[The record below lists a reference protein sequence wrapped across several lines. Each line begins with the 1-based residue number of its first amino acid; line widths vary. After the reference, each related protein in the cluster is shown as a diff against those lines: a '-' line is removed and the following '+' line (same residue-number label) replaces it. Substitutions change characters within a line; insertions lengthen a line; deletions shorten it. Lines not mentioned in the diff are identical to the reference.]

1 MNFARRITLAAL
13 APVAAALLVPVSVP
27 SDAFGAPAPA
37 ASGEKTM
44 SQVYRERGKEDVE
57 FQKVPPFKIFD
68 NVWYVGPGYVSCY
81 LITTSDGLVL
91 IDASEE
97 PDMVRHVA
105 DSIQK
110 AGFNLRDI
118 KHIIISHGHI
128 DHWGGVDRMREMTG
142 AQVWAT
148 EEDWQ
153 LIEQTAS
160 RPGRN
165 GAPPPRAPKRDKI
178 VMDGQTLTVGN
189 TALKFYKT
197 PGHTPGVTSIEFTV
211 FDNGVPH
218 KAYYSGGLGGRDGV
232 RGFEQALASVERVK
246 QMQGIE
252 VYFANH
258 GWNPGTDYPNGS
270 IFERAAKLKDR
281 KPGEPHPFVDPASWQ
296 ENLRLTEM
304 RVRRGLEEER
314 QKAASAAPAGK

>member
-1 MNFARRITLAAL
+1 MKRILIAAT
-13 APVAAALLVPVSVP
+13 ASVAAALLFPV
-27 SDAFGAPAPA
+27 AFPTEAYSAPA
-37 ASGEKTM
+37 ADTGKTM
-44 SQVYRERGKEDVE
+44 SQIYRERGKADVE

-81 LITTSDGLVL
+81 LITTSDGLIL

-97 PDMVRHVA
+97 PAMVQHVA

-110 AGFNLRDI
+110 AGFNLRDV
-118 KHIIISHGHI
+118 KHILISHGHI
-128 DHWGGVDRMREMTG
+128 DHWGGIDRMRELTG
-142 AQVWAT
+142 APVWAT

-153 LIEQTAS
+153 LIEAAA
-160 RPGRN
+160 GRA
-165 GAPPPRAPKRDKI
+165 GKDGKMPRAPRRDRV
-178 VMDGQTLTVGN
+178 VMDGQTLTLGN
-189 TALKFYKT
+189 TTLKLYKT

-211 FDNGVPH
+211 FDNGRPH

-270 IFERAAKLKDR
+270 IFERAEKLKTR
-281 KPGEPHPFVDPASWQ
+281 KAGEPHPFVDAASWQ
-296 ENLRLTEM
+296 ENLRRTEE
-304 RVRRGLEEER
+304 RVRRGLDEER
-314 QKAASAAPAGK
+314 QKAASAAK

>member
-1 MNFARRITLAAL
+1 MKRILIAAT
-13 APVAAALLVPVSVP
+13 ASVVAALLVPV
-27 SDAFGAPAPA
+27 AFPTAAYSAPA
-37 ASGEKTM
+37 ASDAGKTM
-44 SQVYRERGKEDVE
+44 SQIYRERGKEDVE
-57 FQKVPPFKIFD
+57 FQKVPPFQIFD

-81 LITTSDGLVL
+81 LIKTSAGLIL

-97 PDMVRHVA
+97 PAMVQHVA

-128 DHWGGVDRMREMTG
+128 DHWGGIDRMRELTG
-142 AQVWAT
+142 APVWAT

-153 LIEQTAS
+153 LIEAAAARTGKD
-160 RPGRN
+160 GRM
-165 GAPPPRAPKRDKI
+165 PRAPKRDKI
-178 VMDGQTLTVGN
+178 VMDGANLTLGDT
-189 TALKFYKT
+189 TLKLYKT
-197 PGHTPGVTSIEFTV
+197 PGHTPGVTSFEFTV
-211 FDNGVPH
+211 FDHGVPH

-232 RGFEQALASVERVK
+232 RGFEQALASVERAK

-270 IFERAAKLKDR
+270 IFERAEKLKTR
-281 KPGEPHPFVDPASWQ
+281 KAGEPNPFVDPASWQ
-296 ENLRLTEM
+296 ENLRRTEE
-304 RVRRGLEEER
+304 RVRKGLEEER
-314 QKAASAAPAGK
+314 QKAASAAK

>member
-1 MNFARRITLAAL
+1 MKRILIAAT
-13 APVAAALLVPVSVP
+13 ATVAAALLIPV
-27 SDAFGAPAPA
+27 AFPTEAYSAPA
-37 ASGEKTM
+37 ADTGKTM
-44 SQVYRERGKEDVE
+44 SQIYRERGKEDVE
-57 FQKVPPFKIFD
+57 FQKVPPFQIFD

-81 LITTSDGLVL
+81 LIKTSAGLIL

-97 PDMVRHVA
+97 PAMVQHVA

-128 DHWGGVDRMREMTG
+128 DHWGGIDRMRELTG
-142 AQVWAT
+142 APVWAT

-153 LIEQTAS
+153 LIEAAAARTGKD
-160 RPGRN
+160 GRM
-165 GAPPPRAPKRDKI
+165 PRAPKRDKI
-178 VMDGQTLTVGN
+178 VMDGANLTLGDT
-189 TALKFYKT
+189 TLKLYKT

-211 FDNGVPH
+211 FDHGVPH

-232 RGFEQALASVERVK
+232 RGFEQALASVQRVK
-246 QMQGIE
+246 QIQGIE

-270 IFERAAKLKDR
+270 IFERAEKLKTR
-281 KPGEPHPFVDPASWQ
+281 KAGDPHPFVDPASWQ
-296 ENLRLTEM
+296 ENLRRTEE
-304 RVRRGLEEER
+304 RVRKGLEEER
-314 QKAASAAPAGK
+314 QKAASAAK

>member
-1 MNFARRITLAAL
+1 VM
-13 APVAAALLVPVSVP
+13 
-27 SDAFGAPAPA
+27 
-37 ASGEKTM
+37 
-44 SQVYRERGKEDVE
+44 
-57 FQKVPPFKIFD
+57 
-68 NVWYVGPGYVSCY
+68 
-81 LITTSDGLVL
+81 
-91 IDASEE
+91 
-97 PDMVRHVA
+97 HVI

-128 DHWGGVDRMREMTG
+128 DHWGGIDRMRELTG

-153 LIEQTAS
+153 LIEQAAS

-178 VMDGQTLTVGN
+178 VMDGQNLTLGDT
-189 TALKFYKT
+189 TLKMYKT
-197 PGHTPGVTSIEFTV
+197 PGHTPGVTSFEFTV

-232 RGFEQALASVERVK
+232 RGFEQALASTERVK
-246 QMQGIE
+246 KIPGIE

-270 IFERAAKLKDR
+270 IFERAAKLIDR

-296 ENLRLTEM
+296 ENLRRTEM
-304 RVRRGLEEER
+304 RVRAGLEEER
-314 QKAASAAPAGK
+314 KKAAANAPAAK

>member
-1 MNFARRITLAAL
+1 MKRIMIVAL
-13 APVAAALLVPVSVP
+13 ASVAAALLIPVATP
-27 SDAFGAPAPA
+27 TEAYGAA
-37 ASGEKTM
+37 AADTGKTM
-44 SQVYRERGKEDVE
+44 SQLYREHGKEDVE

-81 LITTSDGLVL
+81 LIRTSAGLILV
-91 IDASEE
+91 DASEE
-97 PDMVRHVA
+97 PAMVQHVA

-128 DHWGGVDRMREMTG
+128 DHWGGIDRMRELTG

-153 LIEQTAS
+153 LIEQAAS
-160 RPGRN
+160 RTGKDGRI
-165 GAPPPRAPKRDKI
+165 PRAPKRDKI
-178 VMDGQTLTVGN
+178 VMDGANLTLGDT
-189 TALKFYKT
+189 TLKLYKT
-197 PGHTPGVTSIEFTV
+197 PGHTPGVTSFEFTV

-232 RGFEQALASVERVK
+232 RGFEQALATVQRTK

-296 ENLRLTEM
+296 ENLRRTEE

-314 QKAASAAPAGK
+314 QKAAAATK

>member
-1 MNFARRITLAAL
+1 MKRIMIVAMAS
-13 APVAAALLVPVSVP
+13 VAAALLIPVATP
-27 SDAFGAPAPA
+27 TEAYGAA
-37 ASGEKTM
+37 AADTGKTM
-44 SQVYRERGKEDVE
+44 SQLYREHGKEDVE
-57 FQKVPPFKIFD
+57 FQKVAPFKIFD

-81 LITTSDGLVL
+81 LIRTSAGLILV
-91 IDASEE
+91 DASEE
-97 PDMVRHVA
+97 PAMVQHVA

-128 DHWGGVDRMREMTG
+128 DHWGGIDRMRELTG

-153 LIEQTAS
+153 LIEQAAS
-160 RPGRN
+160 RTGKDGRV
-165 GAPPPRAPKRDKI
+165 PRAPKRDKI
-178 VMDGQTLTVGN
+178 VMDGQNLTLGDT
-189 TALKFYKT
+189 TLKLYKT
-197 PGHTPGVTSIEFTV
+197 PGHTPGVTSFEFTV

-232 RGFEQALASVERVK
+232 RGFEQALVSVQRAK

-281 KPGEPHPFVDPASWQ
+281 KAGEPHPFVDPASWQ
-296 ENLRLTEM
+296 ENLRRTEE

-314 QKAASAAPAGK
+314 QKAAAATK

>member
-1 MNFARRITLAAL
+1 MKNFLIASLAT
-13 APVAAALLVPVSVP
+13 VAAALLVPVAFPTSAYSAP
-27 SDAFGAPAPA
+27 ASDAG
-37 ASGEKTM
+37 KTM
-44 SQVYRERGKEDVE
+44 SQIYRERGKEDVE
-57 FQKVPPFKIFD
+57 FQKVPPFQIFD

-81 LITTSDGLVL
+81 LIKTSAGLILV
-91 IDASEE
+91 DASEE
-97 PDMVRHVA
+97 PAMVMHVA

-128 DHWGGVDRMREMTG
+128 DHWGGIDRMREMTG
-142 AQVWAT
+142 ADVWAT

-165 GAPPPRAPKRDKI
+165 GGPPPRAPKRDKI
-178 VMDGQTLTVGN
+178 VMDGATMTLGDT
-189 TALKFYKT
+189 TLKLYKT
-197 PGHTPGVTSIEFTV
+197 PGHTPGVTSFEFTV
-211 FDNGVPH
+211 FDHGTPH

-232 RGFEQALASVERVK
+232 RGFEQALASVQRVK
-246 QMQGIE
+246 QIQGIE

-270 IFERAAKLKDR
+270 IFERAEKLKNR
-281 KPGEPHPFVDPASWQ
+281 KPGEPNPFVDPASWQ
-296 ENLRLTEM
+296 ENLRRTEE
-304 RVRRGLEEER
+304 RVRKGLEEER
-314 QKAASAAPAGK
+314 QKAASAAK

>member
-1 MNFARRITLAAL
+1 MFSARRMMITAMAT
-13 APVAAALLVPVSVP
+13 VAGALLVPVGLPMEAYS
-27 SDAFGAPAPA
+27 APAPKA
-37 ASGEKTM
+37 AAEKTM
-44 SQVYRERGKEDVE
+44 SQIYRERGKADVE

-81 LITTSDGLVL
+81 LITTSAGLIL

-118 KHIIISHGHI
+118 KHILISHGHI
-128 DHWGGVDRMREMTG
+128 DHWGGIDRMRELTG

-153 LIEQTAS
+153 LIEQAAS
-160 RPGRN
+160 RAGKD
-165 GAPPPRAPKRDKI
+165 GKMPRAPKRDQ
-178 VMDGQTLTVGN
+178 VVRDGQNLTLGST
-189 TALKFYKT
+189 TLKLYKT

-211 FDNGVPH
+211 FDNGRPH

-246 QMQGIE
+246 QFQGIE

-270 IFERAAKLKDR
+270 IFERAAKLKER
-281 KPGEPHPFVDPASWQ
+281 KAGEPNPFVDPASWQ
-296 ENLRLTEM
+296 ENLRRTEM
-304 RVRRGLEEER
+304 RVRQGLEEER
-314 QKAASAAPAGK
+314 QKAAAK

>member
-1 MNFARRITLAAL
+1 MKRILIAAT
-13 APVAAALLVPVSVP
+13 ASVAAALLIPV
-27 SDAFGAPAPA
+27 AFPTEAYSAPAPDA
-37 ASGEKTM
+37 GKTM
-44 SQVYRERGKEDVE
+44 SQIYRERGKADVE

-81 LITTSDGLVL
+81 LITTSDGLIL

-97 PDMVRHVA
+97 PAMVQHVA

-110 AGFNLRDI
+110 AGFNLRDV
-118 KHIIISHGHI
+118 KHILVSHGHI
-128 DHWGGVDRMREMTG
+128 DHWGGIDRMRELTG
-142 AQVWAT
+142 APVWAT

-153 LIEQTAS
+153 LIEAAA
-160 RPGRN
+160 GRA
-165 GAPPPRAPKRDKI
+165 GKDGKMPRAPRRDRV
-178 VMDGQTLTVGN
+178 VMDGQTLTLGN
-189 TALKFYKT
+189 TTLKLYKT

-211 FDNGVPH
+211 FDNGRPH

-270 IFERAAKLKDR
+270 IFERAEKLKAR
-281 KPGEPHPFVDPASWQ
+281 KAGEPHPFVDPASWQ
-296 ENLRLTEM
+296 ENLRRTEE
-304 RVRRGLEEER
+304 RVRRGLDEER
-314 QKAASAAPAGK
+314 QKAASAAK

>member
-1 MNFARRITLAAL
+1 MKRILIAAM
-13 APVAAALLVPVSVP
+13 ASVAAALLIPVASP
-27 SDAFGAPAPA
+27 TAAYGAPAA
-37 ASGEKTM
+37 DTGKTM
-44 SQVYRERGKEDVE
+44 SQIYRERGKADVE
-57 FQKVPPFKIFD
+57 FQKVPPFQIFD

-81 LITTSDGLVL
+81 LIRTSAGLIL

-97 PDMVRHVA
+97 PAMVQHVA

-110 AGFNLRDI
+110 AGFNLRDV
-118 KHIIISHGHI
+118 KHILISHGHI
-128 DHWGGVDRMREMTG
+128 DHWGGIDRMRELTG

-153 LIEQTAS
+153 LIELAGS
-160 RPGRN
+160 RNSKDG
-165 GAPPPRAPKRDKI
+165 GPPPRAPKRDQI
-178 VMDGQTLTVGN
+178 VRDGANLTLGDT
-189 TALKFYKT
+189 TLKLYKT

-211 FDNGVPH
+211 FDKGVPH

-232 RGFEQALASVERVK
+232 RGFEQALASVQRVK
-246 QMQGIE
+246 QIQGIE

-270 IFERAAKLKDR
+270 IFERAEKLKTRRAGD
-281 KPGEPHPFVDPASWQ
+281 PHPFVDPASWQ
-296 ENLRLTEM
+296 ENLRRTEE

-314 QKAASAAPAGK
+314 QKAASAAK

>member
-1 MNFARRITLAAL
+1 MKRILIAAT
-13 APVAAALLVPVSVP
+13 ASVAAALLIPA
-27 SDAFGAPAPA
+27 AFPTAAYSAPA
-37 ASGEKTM
+37 ADTGKTM
-44 SQVYRERGKEDVE
+44 SQIYRERGKADVE
-57 FQKVPPFKIFD
+57 FQKVPPFQIFD

-81 LITTSDGLVL
+81 LIKTSAGLVL

-97 PDMVRHVA
+97 PAMVQHVA

-110 AGFNLRDI
+110 AGFNLRDV
-118 KHIIISHGHI
+118 KHILISHGHI
-128 DHWGGVDRMREMTG
+128 DHWGGIDRMRELTG
-142 AQVWAT
+142 APVWAT

-153 LIEQTAS
+153 LIEQAAS
-160 RPGRN
+160 RTGKD
-165 GAPPPRAPKRDKI
+165 GTIPRAPKRDKI
-178 VMDGQTLTVGN
+178 VMDGASLTLGDT
-189 TALKFYKT
+189 TLKLYKT

-211 FDNGVPH
+211 FDKGVPH

-270 IFERAAKLKDR
+270 IFERAEKLKAR
-281 KPGEPHPFVDPASWQ
+281 KAGDPHPFVDPASWQ
-296 ENLRLTEM
+296 ENLRRTEE
-304 RVRRGLEEER
+304 RVRRGLAEER
-314 QKAASAAPAGK
+314 QKAASAAK

>member
-1 MNFARRITLAAL
+1 MKRILIAAT
-13 APVAAALLVPVSVP
+13 ASVAAALLIPVALPTEAQS
-27 SDAFGAPAPA
+27 APA
-37 ASGEKTM
+37 ADTGKTM
-44 SQVYRERGKEDVE
+44 SQIYRERGKADVE
-57 FQKVPPFKIFD
+57 FQKVPPFQIFD

-81 LITTSDGLVL
+81 LITTSDGLIL

-97 PDMVRHVA
+97 PAMVQHVA

-110 AGFNLRDI
+110 AGFNLRDV
-118 KHIIISHGHI
+118 KHILISHGHI
-128 DHWGGVDRMREMTG
+128 DHWGGIDRMRELTG

-153 LIEQTAS
+153 LIEAAAART
-160 RPGRN
+160 GKD
-165 GAPPPRAPKRDKI
+165 GKMPRAPKREKI
-178 VMDGQTLTVGN
+178 VMDGASLTLGDT
-189 TALKFYKT
+189 TLKLYKT
-197 PGHTPGVTSIEFTV
+197 PGHTPGVTSFEFTV
-211 FDNGVPH
+211 FDKGVPH

-232 RGFEQALASVERVK
+232 RGFEQALVSVERVK

-270 IFERAAKLKDR
+270 IFERAEKLKTR
-281 KPGEPHPFVDPASWQ
+281 KAGEPHPFVDPASWQ
-296 ENLRLTEM
+296 ENLRRTEE

-314 QKAASAAPAGK
+314 QKAASAAK

>member
-1 MNFARRITLAAL
+1 MFSARRIMIAAM
-13 APVAAALLVPVSVP
+13 ASVAGALLVPVGFP
-27 SDAFGAPAPA
+27 SEAYSAPTPA
-37 ASGEKTM
+37 ASSEKTM
-44 SQVYRERGKEDVE
+44 SQIYRERGKADVE

-68 NVWYVGPGYVSCY
+68 NVWYVGPGYVSVY
-81 LITTSDGLVL
+81 LITTSAGHFL

-97 PDMVRHVA
+97 PDMVAHVA

-118 KHIIISHGHI
+118 KHILISHGHI
-128 DHWGGVDRMREMTG
+128 DHWGGIDRMRELTG

-148 EEDWQ
+148 DEDWQ
-153 LIEQTAS
+153 LIEQAAS
-160 RPGRN
+160 RAGKD
-165 GAPPPRAPKRDKI
+165 GKMPRAPKRDQV
-178 VMDGQTLTVGN
+178 VMDGQNLTLGN
-189 TALKFYKT
+189 TTLKLYKT

-211 FDNGVPH
+211 FDNGRPH

-270 IFERAAKLKDR
+270 IFERAAKLKER
-281 KPGEPHPFVDPASWQ
+281 RAGEPHPWVDPASWQ
-296 ENLRLTEM
+296 ENLRRTEM
-304 RVRRGLEEER
+304 RVRSGLEEER
-314 QKAASAAPAGK
+314 QKAAAK

>member
-1 MNFARRITLAAL
+1 MKRILIAAT
-13 APVAAALLVPVSVP
+13 ASVAAALLIPV
-27 SDAFGAPAPA
+27 AFPTEAYSAPA
-37 ASGEKTM
+37 ADTGKTM
-44 SQVYRERGKEDVE
+44 SQIYRERGKADVE

-81 LITTSDGLVL
+81 LITTSDGLIL

-97 PDMVRHVA
+97 PAMVQHVA

-118 KHIIISHGHI
+118 KHILISHGHI
-128 DHWGGVDRMREMTG
+128 DHWGGIDRMRELTG

-153 LIEQTAS
+153 LIEQTGS
-160 RPGRN
+160 RNTKDG
-165 GAPPPRAPKRDKI
+165 GPPPRAPKRDKI
-178 VMDGQTLTVGN
+178 VMDGANLTLGN
-189 TALKFYKT
+189 TTLKLYKT

-211 FDNGVPH
+211 FDNGRPH

-232 RGFEQALASVERVK
+232 RGFEQALVSVQRAK

-270 IFERAAKLKDR
+270 IFERAEKLKAR
-281 KPGEPHPFVDPASWQ
+281 KAGEPHPFVDPASWQ
-296 ENLRLTEM
+296 ENLRRTEE
-304 RVRRGLEEER
+304 RVRRGLDEER
-314 QKAASAAPAGK
+314 QKAASAAK

>member
-1 MNFARRITLAAL
+1 MKRILIAAT
-13 APVAAALLVPVSVP
+13 ASVAAALLIPVPLPTEARS
-27 SDAFGAPAPA
+27 APA
-37 ASGEKTM
+37 ADTGKTM
-44 SQVYRERGKEDVE
+44 SQIYRERGKADVE

-68 NVWYVGPGYVSCY
+68 NIWYVGPGYVSCY
-81 LITTSDGLVL
+81 LITTSDGLIL

-97 PDMVRHVA
+97 PAMVQHVA

-110 AGFNLRDI
+110 AGFNLRDV
-118 KHIIISHGHI
+118 KHILISHGHI
-128 DHWGGVDRMREMTG
+128 DHWGGIDRMRELTG

-153 LIEQTAS
+153 LIEQAAS
-160 RPGRN
+160 RTGKDGRI
-165 GAPPPRAPKRDKI
+165 PRAPKRDKI
-178 VMDGQTLTVGN
+178 VMDGANLTLGN
-189 TALKFYKT
+189 TTLKLYKT

-211 FDNGVPH
+211 FDNGRPH

-270 IFERAAKLKDR
+270 IFERAEKLKAR
-281 KPGEPHPFVDPASWQ
+281 RAGEPHPFVDPASWQ
-296 ENLRLTEM
+296 ENLRRTEE
-304 RVRRGLEEER
+304 RVRRGLDEER
-314 QKAASAAPAGK
+314 QKAASAAK

>member
-1 MNFARRITLAAL
+1 MLFRSMLSA
-13 APVAAALLVPVSVP
+13 
-27 SDAFGAPAPA
+27 
-37 ASGEKTM
+37 
-44 SQVYRERGKEDVE
+44 
-57 FQKVPPFKIFD
+57 
-68 NVWYVGPGYVSCY
+68 
-81 LITTSDGLVL
+81 
-91 IDASEE
+91 
-97 PDMVRHVA
+97 MVQHVA

-128 DHWGGVDRMREMTG
+128 DHWGGIDRMRELTG

-153 LIEQTAS
+153 LIQQAAS
-160 RPGRN
+160 RTGKDGRV
-165 GAPPPRAPKRDKI
+165 PRAPKRDKI
-178 VMDGQTLTVGN
+178 VMDGQNLTLGDT
-189 TALKFYKT
+189 TLKLYKT
-197 PGHTPGVTSIEFTV
+197 PGHTPGVTSFEFTV

-232 RGFEQALASVERVK
+232 RGFEQALATVQRTK

-296 ENLRLTEM
+296 ENLRRTEE

-314 QKAASAAPAGK
+314 QKAAAATK

>member
-1 MNFARRITLAAL
+1 MHRAKRILIMTMATA
-13 APVAAALLVPVSVP
+13 AAALLVPVGLPTEAYS
-27 SDAFGAPAPA
+27 APAPA
-37 ASGEKTM
+37 PAGEKTM
-44 SQVYRERGKEDVE
+44 SQIYRERGKADVE

-81 LITTSDGLVL
+81 LITTSAGHIL

-97 PDMVRHVA
+97 PAMVQHVA

-110 AGFNLRDI
+110 AGFNLRDV

-128 DHWGGVDRMREMTG
+128 DHWGGVDRMRELTG

-148 EEDWQ
+148 AEDWQ
-153 LIEQTAS
+153 LIEQAAS
-160 RPGRN
+160 RNSKDG
-165 GAPPPRAPKRDKI
+165 GPPPRAPKRDQV
-178 VMDGQTLTVGN
+178 VMDGQNLTLGN
-189 TALKFYKT
+189 TTLKLYKT
-197 PGHTPGVTSIEFTV
+197 PGHTPGVTSFELTV
-211 FDNGVPH
+211 FDNGRPH

-246 QMQGIE
+246 QIPGIE

-270 IFERAAKLKDR
+270 IFERAAKLKER
-281 KPGEPHPFVDPASWQ
+281 RAGEPHPFVDPASWQ
-296 ENLRLTEM
+296 ENLKRTEA

-314 QKAASAAPAGK
+314 QKAAAAK

>member
-1 MNFARRITLAAL
+1 MKRILFAATASLAATL
-13 APVAAALLVPVSVP
+13 LISAALPTKAYSAP
-27 SDAFGAPAPA
+27 ASDAG
-37 ASGEKTM
+37 KTM
-44 SQVYRERGKEDVE
+44 SQLYREHGKEDVE
-57 FQKVPPFKIFD
+57 FQKVPPIKLFD

-81 LITTSDGLVL
+81 LIKTSAGLILV
-91 IDASEE
+91 DASEE
-97 PDMVRHVA
+97 PAMVMHVI

-128 DHWGGVDRMREMTG
+128 DHWGGIDRMRELTG
-142 AQVWAT
+142 APVWAT

-178 VMDGQTLTVGN
+178 VMDGQNLTLGDT
-189 TALKFYKT
+189 TLKMYKT
-197 PGHTPGVTSIEFTV
+197 PGHTPGVTSFEFTV

-246 QMQGIE
+246 KMQGIE

-270 IFERAAKLKDR
+270 IFERAAKLIDR

-296 ENLRLTEM
+296 ENLRRTEM
-304 RVRRGLEEER
+304 RVRAGLEEER
-314 QKAASAAPAGK
+314 QKAATATK

>member
-1 MNFARRITLAAL
+1 MNFAKRITLAAL
-13 APVAAALLVPVSVP
+13 ASVAAALLVPGGMP
-27 SDAFGAPAPA
+27 SDAYGAPAPA

-44 SQVYRERGKEDVE
+44 SQIYRERGKVDVE

-97 PDMVRHVA
+97 PAMVMHVA

-110 AGFNLRDI
+110 AGFNLRDV

-153 LIEQTAS
+153 LIEQAAS
-160 RPGRN
+160 RAGKD
-165 GAPPPRAPKRDKI
+165 GSIPRAPKRDKI
-178 VMDGQTLTVGN
+178 VMDGQTLTLGN
-189 TALKFYKT
+189 TALKLYKT

-246 QMQGIE
+246 QMPGIE

-281 KPGEPHPFVDPASWQ
+281 KAGEPHPFVDPASWQ
-296 ENLRLTEM
+296 ENLRRTEM

-314 QKAASAAPAGK
+314 QKAASAPAAK

>member
-1 MNFARRITLAAL
+1 MKRIMIVAMAS
-13 APVAAALLVPVSVP
+13 VAAALLIPVATP
-27 SDAFGAPAPA
+27 TEAYGAA
-37 ASGEKTM
+37 AADTGKTM
-44 SQVYRERGKEDVE
+44 SQLYREHGKEDVE

-81 LITTSDGLVL
+81 LIRTSAGLILV
-91 IDASEE
+91 DASEE
-97 PDMVRHVA
+97 PAMVQHVA

-128 DHWGGVDRMREMTG
+128 DHWGGIDRMRELTG

-153 LIEQTAS
+153 LIEQAAS
-160 RPGRN
+160 RTGKDGRV
-165 GAPPPRAPKRDKI
+165 PRAPKRDKI
-178 VMDGQTLTVGN
+178 VMDGANLTLGDT
-189 TALKFYKT
+189 TLKLYKT
-197 PGHTPGVTSIEFTV
+197 PGHTPGVTSFEFTV

-232 RGFEQALASVERVK
+232 RGFEQALATVQRTK

-296 ENLRLTEM
+296 ENLRRTEE

-314 QKAASAAPAGK
+314 QKAAAATK